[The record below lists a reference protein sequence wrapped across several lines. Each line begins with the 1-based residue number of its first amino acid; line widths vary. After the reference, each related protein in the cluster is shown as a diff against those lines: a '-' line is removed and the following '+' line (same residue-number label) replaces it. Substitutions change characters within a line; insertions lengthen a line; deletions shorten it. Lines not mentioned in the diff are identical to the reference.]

1 MLIDLLVEL
10 LLRFLAE
17 PSKFSVNRERRRQM
31 RQLLKRARTLVQEG
45 QYERARVQLG
55 AALALRPDTKRLV
68 ADATQMREELA
79 RNRKVEDMNI
89 LEIRRR
95 SLAIQEKELGPEHPH
110 VALSLNNLAAV
121 YLNQGKYADAE
132 SLYRRSLAIREKAL
146 GPEHRHVALSLN
158 KLAELTEPG
167 QIRRGRAP
175 LQTLAGN
182 SGEGARA
189 RASPCGQNPE

>member
-1 MLIDLLVEL
+1 M
-10 LLRFLAE
+10 
-17 PSKFSVNRERRRQM
+17 
-31 RQLLKRARTLVQEG
+31 
-45 QYERARVQLG
+45 
-55 AALALRPDTKRLV
+55 
-68 ADATQMREELA
+68 
-79 RNRKVEDMNI
+79 
-89 LEIRRR
+89 
-95 SLAIQEKELGPEHPH
+95 QEKELGPEHPH
-110 VALSLNNLAAV
+110 VTLSLNDLAAV